1 MLVVLSRSV
10 VVCWWAG
17 VGCTEGAKPYTMD
30 VSGSL
35 AHKVGKLKVVT
46 SAQARPLSF
55 LNR

>member
-17 VGCTEGAKPYTMD
+17 IGCTKGVKSYTMD

-35 AHKVGKLKVVT
+35 AHKVGKFEGGDERVE
-46 SAQARPLSF
+46 
-55 LNR
+55 